1 ANDLIALVAFSA
13 IGCLMKRYDWPRP
26 PLLLAVVLGPQFEIY
41 LWISAD
47 RYGFE
52 WLGRTGVLIVFA
64 LIAVTIFLPIAWRN
78 FKRLR
83 DRDKGAARPPMQRP
97 RPGDTVSLAGVIA
110 VLAFGLWIA
119 ADWPDRAAFAVY
131 IVAGTGIMFAAIQ
144 LALNLYRILRAAPR
158 EPAPEEAAT
167 GRREI
172 EAVAWSLGFFAA
184 CFLLGFHAAFLL
196 FPILYIRLKG
206 GSWAPALFCGG
217 LALIIL
223 LAVFEFLIKV
233 VWPDP
238 LIYTW
243 IAGGP

>member
-1 ANDLIALVAFSA
+1 MTLPTLQT
-13 IGCLMKRYDWPRP
+13 P
-26 PLLLAVVLGPQFEIY
+26 PNLARTLTLLLAVVLGPQFEIY

-158 EPAPEEAAT
+158 EPDPEEAAT
-167 GRREI
+167 GRREL
-172 EAVAWSLGFFAA
+172 EAVVWALGFFAA
-184 CFLLGFHAAFLL
+184 CFLLGFHVAFLL

-206 GSWAPALFCGG
+206 GSWVSALFCGG
-217 LALIIL
+217 LSLIIL